1 MFSLEE
7 RTRAVELCVKY
18 GKRAAPMIREL
29 GYPCRGTLSAWYRE
43 WERGGG
49 SLSGR
54 SLGRYSEEQKRAAVD
69 HYLSHG
75 RCGAFTRRELG
86 YPRSWAKLAEWI
98 DELAPGERRCTEPR
112 AFTAAEKAAAVSAVA
127 VQGKPVAEAA
137 KAAGTSR
144 GSVYKWRKRLL
155 PEEGGDMARRA
166 EKPDETALEAR
177 VRELEEQVRELEL
190 RRDLAQGA
198 VEILGKGWGGDPV
211 NALSNREKAELIGSL
226 RPKWPLRDLLAA
238 AGMARSSYHY
248 QVKASSAP
256 DGGAEAREL
265 VRDAFEGSGGAYGRR
280 RVADELRAR
289 GHAIGERRVA
299 CLMAEGG
306 GWSPPAPSRG
316 GGEGTV
322 PTRGRYPSTRA
333 TGSGTTSARRPPTAS
348 GSPT

>member
-1 MFSLEE
+1 
-7 RTRAVELCVKY
+7 
-18 GKRAAPMIREL
+18 
-29 GYPCRGTLSAWYRE
+29 
-43 WERGGG
+43 
-49 SLSGR
+49 
-54 SLGRYSEEQKRAAVD
+54 
-69 HYLSHG
+69 
-75 RCGAFTRRELG
+75 
-86 YPRSWAKLAEWI
+86 
-98 DELAPGERRCTEPR
+98 
-112 AFTAAEKAAAVSAVA
+112 
-127 VQGKPVAEAA
+127 
-137 KAAGTSR
+137 
-144 GSVYKWRKRLL
+144 
-155 PEEGGDMARRA
+155 MARRA

-238 AGMARSSYHY
+238 ACMARSSYHY